1 MLVYERKWIS
11 ARKGINISVWKRMN
25 KCKKVN

>member
-1 MLVYERKWIS
+1 MLVYEKVWISVRKWM
-11 ARKGINISVWKRMN
+11 NDSVWKRMN